1 MLRRSLLLPTVC
13 ALAALT
19 AACDGERSVQI
30 SSTRTEDNDAKGV
43 LKVVDT
49 LQCPQTMGSLTRK
62 GSASNNGT
70 VCTYVG
76 PKGAEVTLQLA
87 PLGDRTPA
95 QVLKDF
101 ENRLSADMP
110 QALAGLNASESR
122 RQADQAR
129 ADADAV
135 RADAE
140 RARVEARAESSGDR
154 ASVHA
159 PGLTVEANGDDAN
172 VRLPGMQ
179 IETRGDQAT
188 VRIGGLHIDAGD
200 NGSSVDIEGEDDG
213 DSVSV
218 RAQNDSTEVR
228 AVASGDATRASW
240 ILTDNRPSPSG
251 WRLVGYEARGPVGGP
266 LVVATVRS
274 RDRNRGRVFED
285 ARDLVALNAGE

>member
-1 MLRRSLLLPTVC
+1 MLRRSLLLPAVC

-101 ENRLSADMP
+101 ENRLGADMP

-122 RQADQAR
+122 RQAEQAR

-140 RARVEARAESSGDR
+140 RARVEARTEASGDR

-179 IETRGDQAT
+179 IETKGDQAT
-188 VRIGGLHIDAGD
+188 VRIGGLHIDASD
-200 NGSSVDIEGEDDG
+200 NGSSVDIQGQDDG
-213 DSVSV
+213 DTASV
-218 RAQNDSTEVR
+218 RTRNDSTEVR

-240 ILTDNRPSPSG
+240 FLTDNRPSPSG

>member
-1 MLRRSLLLPTVC
+1 MLRRSLLLPAVC

-87 PLGDRTPA
+87 PLGERTPA

-140 RARVEARAESSGDR
+140 RARVEARAEASGDR

-179 IETRGDQAT
+179 IETKGDQAT

-200 NGSSVDIEGEDDG
+200 NGSSVDIQGEDDG

-240 ILTDNRPSPSG
+240 ILTDNRASPSG

-274 RDRNRGRVFED
+274 RDRNRGRVIED
-285 ARDLVALNAGE
+285 ARDLVALNVGE